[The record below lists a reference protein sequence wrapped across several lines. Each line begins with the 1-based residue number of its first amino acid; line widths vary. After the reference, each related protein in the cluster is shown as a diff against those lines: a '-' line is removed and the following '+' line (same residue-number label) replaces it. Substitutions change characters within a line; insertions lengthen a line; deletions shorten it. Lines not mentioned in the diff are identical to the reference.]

1 MHHFASHTSCVARQ
15 NFDEKGKK
23 MSTSPGRKLLSCAVA
38 LALVLWCAPCAF
50 ASEAQEQTPPAEIAE
65 TTTPSDSGDQAISA
79 IESVVQNETI
89 DVATSDSRE
98 AAENED
104 DNAISVSR
112 S

>member
-1 MHHFASHTSCVARQ
+1 
-15 NFDEKGKK
+15 